1 MSVISPFDAPN
12 GVDPPI
18 TEDPTMM
25 FLELFVPRGTLST
38 EQLQQLAE
46 RLTMKQLLTHVDA
59 IRDIVD
65 ASEAAT
71 ANAGVVDFLDSIN
84 HVVVHEIGTW
94 IVDSRRLDPTEP
106 ARYVARVYV
115 PGPWRKA
122 MSAFL
127 IASITRALSPADT
140 DPERLYQ
147 QPHVEVHVIGVSEG
161 GYGAFGRV
169 IGESALLDMISHAKT
184 DTPTPDANVLIDPV
198 CGMVATDMVNTLEHE
213 GTIYGFC
220 SPGCRRHFAD
230 KLAHD
235 ASR

>member
-1 MSVISPFDAPN
+1 VTSPFDAPD

-25 FLELFVPRGTLST
+25 FLELFVPRGTFST
-38 EQLQQLAE
+38 DQLQRLAAQ
-46 RLTMKQLLTHVDA
+46 LTMKQLLTHVDA
-59 IRDIVD
+59 IRDVVD

-71 ANAGVVDFLDSIN
+71 ANAGVMDFLDSIN
-84 HVVVHEIGTW
+84 HVVVHEVGTW
-94 IVDSRRLDPTEP
+94 IVDGRRLDPTEP
-106 ARYVARVYV
+106 PRYVARVHV

-127 IASITRALSPADT
+127 IASITRALSQADT

-147 QPHVEVHVIGVSEG
+147 KPHVEVHVIGVPEG
-161 GYGAFGRV
+161 GYGVFGRV
-169 IGESALLDMISHAKT
+169 TGESALLDMISQAKT
-184 DTPTPDANVLIDPV
+184 DTPTPESPGVLVDPV
-198 CGMVATDMVNTLEHE
+198 CGMVATDMVDTLEHE

-230 KLAHD
+230 KLAQQ